1 MECLFLA
8 NADLLLRTANASLAI
23 DTPNGLRTLFDGL
36 DDGVLEKMAAAEAPF
51 EHLRGFLFTHRH
63 SDHYDKK
70 RLNGVLN
77 RREGLEVFS
86 ASGAAAD
93 MGEFSVGPF
102 FIRYF
107 NIPHSGAEF
116 ADVFH
121 RVFLIEA
128 EGKTIYVTGDAD
140 WTSERHLAILG
151 EKEPDLA
158 VWNPN
163 VFTHPESR
171 VLLRHAKRTVINHLP
186 LFSDD
191 ALGIGRKCRSVRE
204 RVGADWPQVLFA
216 DRPDFTLTL

>member
-8 NADLLLRTANASLAI
+8 NAGFLLRTDRASLAV

-36 DDGVLEKMAAAEAPF
+36 SEDMLRKMSSGEAPF

-70 RLNGVLN
+70 RLNGVLEL
-77 RREGLEVFS
+77 RSELTVFS

-93 MGEFSVGPF
+93 SGELWIDPF
-102 FIRYF
+102 HIRFYTV
-107 NIPHSGAEF
+107 PHSGAEF

-128 EGKTIYVTGDAD
+128 EGKTVYATGDAD
-140 WTSERHLAILG
+140 WAPEWHAELLREVH
-151 EKEPDLA
+151 PDLA

-171 VLLRHAKRTVINHLP
+171 PLLKLAKRSVINHLP
-186 LFSDD
+186 LFSEDH
-191 ALGIGRKCRSVRE
+191 LGIGRKCRSVRE
-204 RVGADWPQVLFA
+204 RIGADWPEVLFA
-216 DRPDFTLTL
+216 DRPDFTVSF